1 MIDVSKINIV
11 KEFKDELISS
21 GINIDK
27 IIIFG
32 SQVKGTANKWS
43 DLDVCVVSPI
53 FGHDRLSER
62 VMLAKIGHKVS
73 DDIEP
78 HPMNLSELN
87 DKFNPLANEIRNYGV
102 EV

>member
-1 MIDVSKINIV
+1 MIDISKINVV

-32 SQVKGTANKWS
+32 SQAKGTANKWS
-43 DLDVCVVSPI
+43 DLDVCVVSPS

>member
-1 MIDVSKINIV
+1 MV
-11 KEFKDELISS
+11 KEYKDELLLS
-21 GINIDK
+21 GITIDK

-32 SQVKGTANKWS
+32 SQAKGTANKWS
-43 DLDVCVVSPI
+43 DLDVCVVSPT
-53 FGHDRLSER
+53 FGHDSLAER
-62 VMLAKIGHKVS
+62 VMLTKIGHKIS

-87 DKFNPLANEIRNYGV
+87 DKFNPLANEIRNYGI